1 MSSVKSNYIFNLLNS
16 VTGLLFPLIT
26 FPYVSRIM
34 GPDGIG
40 QVQFFTSIISYVSL
54 FVGLGIPLYAVRE
67 IARVRNDKEVTVKT
81 LEEILLLHLMLT
93 AVGYFVM
100 IVMCLT
106 IPQINSELALFL
118 LMSLSVIFT
127 TIGCEWF
134 YQGIEDF
141 KYITTRAIM
150 VRIVCIILLFL
161 LVKTKDDL
169 LWYGFY
175 GVMGTVGNNVF
186 NFVRLRRYING
197 HYIKFKSLKPFRH
210 LKMISS
216 VFLLTIL
223 STIYISLNSVI
234 LGFLCGNESVGY
246 YTSGVKLFT
255 LTFTLVYSLTT
266 IIIPHMSN
274 LIAEHRDDEVRVM
287 SQKLY
292 RVVVGIGLPMAV
304 ILYYVSPSAVIL
316 LCGSEFEPSIAVS
329 QIVSPLLL
337 VVGLSSVFGM
347 QILYPMGHLNI
358 MIRAT
363 VIASVVDLTIIFILA
378 PYLAQDAAAWGYLTA
393 EIAATVSE
401 YCFGRRYI
409 PIRIF
414 DKSLGT
420 YIWGSIVLSI
430 SLIFISQ
437 CIHGLSNILMMCVLV
452 LTSIIVYLGF
462 LLYRQ
467 DQLFIQLMGQMKS
480 ILIKK

>member
-1 MSSVKSNYIFNLLNS
+1 
-16 VTGLLFPLIT
+16 
-26 FPYVSRIM
+26 M

-67 IARVRNDKEVTVKT
+67 IARVRNDKEVMVKT
-81 LEEILLLHLMLT
+81 LEEIFLLHLMLT

-106 IPQINSELALFL
+106 IPQINSELSLFL

-197 HYIKFKSLKPFRH
+197 YYIKFKALKPFRH
-210 LKMISS
+210 LKTISS

-316 LCGSEFEPSIAVS
+316 LCGLEFEPSITVS

-347 QILYPMGHLNI
+347 QILYPMGHVKI

>member
-67 IARVRNDKEVTVKT
+67 IARVRNDKEVMVKT

-106 IPQINSELALFL
+106 IPQINSELSLFL

-197 HYIKFKSLKPFRH
+197 HYIKFKALKPFRH

-274 LIAEHRDDEVRVM
+274 LIAEHRDDEVKVM

-304 ILYYVSPSAVIL
+304 ILYYVSPSAVFL

-337 VVGLSSVFGM
+337 IVGLSSVFGM
-347 QILYPMGHLNI
+347 QILYPMGHVKI
-358 MIRAT
+358 MIKAT
-363 VIASVVDLTIIFILA
+363 IVSSLVDLVILFLLVSS
-378 PYLAQDAAAWGYLTA
+378 YAQYAAAIAYLLA
-393 EIAATVSE
+393 ELIATMTE
-401 YCFGRRYI
+401 YVLGRKYI
-409 PIRIF
+409 PISLCDKRLFNYVFGSILVGVLLFFIKDIASNEIMQCIF
-414 DKSLGT
+414 MTIIGGGT
-420 YIWGSIVLSI
+420 YFLFLALRKDDFVVMI
-430 SLIFISQ
+430 
-437 CIHGLSNILMMCVLV
+437 
-452 LTSIIVYLGF
+452 TSAVTN
-462 LLYRQ
+462 LLH
-467 DQLFIQLMGQMKS
+467 K
-480 ILIKK
+480 